1 MNFKYV
7 ILSGVIFVSSDFAA
21 DDFTLPKNSTNL
33 DIKASRRSVV
43 SVKKSREGIFE
54 ELGEILKNL
63 LDHDRMSLELRAFF
77 QDELELSLCGDE
89 LALAESSSKSQLREN
104 LKLLQEVNECLMGQ
118 TKKIK
123 ELIIKIKKLKTGKLK
138 G

>member
-7 ILSGVIFVSSDFAA
+7 LLIGVIFASSDFAA

-33 DIKASRRSVV
+33 GTKSSRSSV
-43 SVKKSREGIFE
+43 SSAKKSRESILE

-63 LDHDRMSLELRAFF
+63 LESDRTSLELRAFF
-77 QDELELSLCGDE
+77 QDELELSWCGDE
-89 LALAESSSKSQLREN
+89 LALIESSSKSKLQEN
-104 LKLLQEVNECLMGQ
+104 LKLLQEINQSLVGQ

-123 ELIIKIKKLKTGKLK
+123 ELIIRVKNLKTGKLK